1 MTGNIESVKLR
12 TNMFSKIMCNQSF
25 FLVICYWY
33 NPCQATRRELDYDG
47 KIKRLEKDYT
57 EVR

>member
-1 MTGNIESVKLR
+1 
-12 TNMFSKIMCNQSF
+12 MFSKIMYNQSF
-25 FLVICYWY
+25 CVVICYWY

-57 EVR
+57 EVQQYTLKH